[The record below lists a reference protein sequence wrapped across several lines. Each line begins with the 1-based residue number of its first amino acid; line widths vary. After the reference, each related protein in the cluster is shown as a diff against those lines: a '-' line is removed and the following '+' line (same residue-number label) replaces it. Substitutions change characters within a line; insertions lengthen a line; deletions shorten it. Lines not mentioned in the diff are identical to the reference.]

1 MINKVSLTQNK
12 VQTSFK
18 ANIPETLGKKA
29 CDKMAKQLLETGTQ
43 KEQAFAKQYFSSIK
57 KIKKEKGIDEVLL
70 CSTNKA
76 TSMPYVSADGY
87 HVRSYDFSNI
97 KENSNISNRK
107 TLMLMNCVNFAAET
121 LENVIISINAL

>member
-12 VQTSFK
+12 FQTSFK

-76 TSMPYVSADGY
+76 TSMPYVSAAKFTQFMSIK
-87 HVRSYDFSNI
+87 VFLLEILLFSFI
-97 KENSNISNRK
+97 
-107 TLMLMNCVNFAAET
+107 
-121 LENVIISINAL
+121 LEKS